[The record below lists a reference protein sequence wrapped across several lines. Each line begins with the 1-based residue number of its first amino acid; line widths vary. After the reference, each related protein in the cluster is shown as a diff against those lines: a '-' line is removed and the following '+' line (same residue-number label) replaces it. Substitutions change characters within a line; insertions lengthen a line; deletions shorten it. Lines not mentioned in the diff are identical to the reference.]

1 MNRFDVCVQGR
12 GAVGQALA
20 LSLARLG
27 LRVALCGSAPA
38 GGPDVRTFALSARSV
53 ALLQQLRVWDA
64 LLAATPSAATRVTAM
79 HVQGDAGGA
88 LEFTAWQQRV
98 TELAW
103 IVDAA
108 VLEREL
114 ATALRFSPH
123 ITLTS
128 APEPA
133 ALTALCD
140 GRDSPQRAALGIEV
154 QRVDYGQRAIAARLD
169 CDRPHQNTARQ
180 WFRAPDVLALLPFDL
195 PPLASAQPPTFAP
208 LQPQPQPTR
217 QPTPTPTNVQTA
229 TSAWG
234 RSAERPAGALANG
247 QGYGLVWA
255 LPDAR
260 ADELLALDDASFEQA
275 LEHATQG
282 EAGRL
287 RLRGARAAWP
297 LRLARATRWHGP
309 GWVLLGDAAH
319 VVHPLAGQGLN
330 LGLADVQTLAAVLA
344 ERQTREPWRALGDE
358 RLLSRYAR
366 ARAAPTW
373 AMSRVTD
380 GLLQLFAHEGAPLEE
395 LRNRGL
401 SLVNHLP
408 PLKRWLTDR
417 ALRS

>member
-27 LRVALCGSAPA
+27 LRVALVGTARA
-38 GGPDVRTFALSARSV
+38 GGPDVRTYALSARSV
-53 ALLQQLRVWDA
+53 ALLRQLRVWDA

-79 HVQGDAGGA
+79 QVQGDAGGS
-88 LEFTAWQQRV
+88 LEFSAWQQRV

-108 VLEREL
+108 ALEREL

-123 ITLTS
+123 VTLTES
-128 APEPA
+128 DQPA
-133 ALTALCD
+133 ELQALCD
-140 GRDSPQRAALGIEV
+140 GRDSLRRAALGIEV
-154 QRVDYGQRAIAARLD
+154 ERFDYGQRAIAARLD

-195 PPLASAQPPTFAP
+195 PPLDEPSAVAAARGEEACAP
-208 LQPQPQPTR
+208 APGTQADP
-217 QPTPTPTNVQTA
+217 
-229 TSAWG
+229 SAANAAEAAG
-234 RSAERPAGALANG
+234 R
-247 QGYGLVWA
+247 GYGLVWS

-260 ADELLALDDASFEQA
+260 AEELLALDDRTFEQA
-275 LEHATQG
+275 LEQATQG

-297 LRLARATRWHGP
+297 LRLAHAKRWYGL

-330 LGLADVQTLAAVLA
+330 LGLADVQTLAAIMA
-344 ERQTREPWRALGDE
+344 ERQRREPWRALGEE
-358 RLLSRYAR
+358 RLLARYAR

-373 AMSRVTD
+373 AMSRLTD
-380 GLLQLFAHEGAPLEE
+380 GLLQLFAHEATPLEE

-401 SLVNHLP
+401 SLVNHLS
-408 PLKRWLTDR
+408 PLKRWLNDR
-417 ALRS
+417 ALHG

>member
-1 MNRFDVCVQGR
+1 MNRFDVCVLGR

-20 LSLARLG
+20 LALARLG
-27 LRVALCGSAPA
+27 LRVALGGAAPA
-38 GGPDVRTFALSARSV
+38 GGPDVRTYALSARSV

-64 LLAATPSAATRVTAM
+64 LLAATPSVATRVTAM
-79 HVQGDAGGA
+79 QIQGDAGGR
-88 LEFTAWQQRV
+88 LEFSAWQQRV

-108 VLEREL
+108 ALEREL

-123 ITLTS
+123 VTLTDT
-128 APEPA
+128 AEPA

-140 GRDSPQRAALGIEV
+140 GRDSPQRAALGVEMK
-154 QRVDYGQRAIAARLD
+154 RVDYGQRAIAARLD
-169 CDRPHQNTARQ
+169 CDRPHQNTALQ

-195 PPLASAQPPTFAP
+195 PPAASEQPANPAAAQPPARAP
-208 LQPQPQPTR
+208 TSI
-217 QPTPTPTNVQTA
+217 PTPT
-229 TSAWG
+229 SA
-234 RSAERPAGALANG
+234 PAGGKRADWPAAVHG

-260 ADELLALDDASFEQA
+260 ADELLALDDAAFEQA

-282 EAGRL
+282 TAGRL

-297 LRLARATRWHGP
+297 LRLARAARWHGP

-330 LGLADVQTLAAVLA
+330 LGLADVQTLATVLA
-344 ERQTREPWRALGDE
+344 EGRKREPWRALGDE
-358 RLLSRYAR
+358 RLLARYAR
-366 ARAAPTW
+366 ERAAPTW

-380 GLLQLFAHEGAPLEE
+380 GLLQLFAHEAAPLEE

-401 SLVNHLP
+401 SLVNHLS